1 MPDIR
6 LPLGGL
12 KFSVRVAILCVR
24 EDHLLANTTPGLG
37 FWFLPGGA
45 LSTGEDVVTC
55 AAREWLEETGTQPG
69 PLHLVGVLENFFG
82 PPEKRQHEIGFYFR
96 MDAPAE
102 LPDERFTVLDNPD
115 YFYDWVP
122 LDEITSRP
130 VYPLAVAEFLKAGPG
145 EVRHLVERN

>member
-1 MPDIR
+1 MTDIR

-12 KFSVRVAILCVR
+12 KFSVRVAVLCVR
-24 EDHLLANTTPGLG
+24 GNYLLANTARWLG

-45 LSTGEDVVTC
+45 LSTSEDVLTC
-55 AAREWLEETGTQPG
+55 AAREWLEETGTPPG
-69 PLHLVGVLENFFG
+69 QMHLVGVLENFFG

-96 MDAPAE
+96 MEAPAE
-102 LPDERFTVLDNPD
+102 LPDVGFTVLDNPD

-122 LDEITSRP
+122 LSEVASRP
-130 VYPLAVAEFLKAGPG
+130 VYPLAVAEFLKVRPG